1 MKSLI
6 TIYTLFML
14 VFLSLSTQ
22 AKTSAGIDI
31 INTATL
37 TYSENDNTV
46 SATSTIQVQ
55 EVIDVAL
62 SLNLSETTR
71 LVENGDINQT
81 LPYSVQN
88 TGNGT
93 EIFKVDYVNSDSPL
107 ENISIVIDA
116 NNNGVIDVD
125 ENTLN
130 NGDSISLVRDEIQGL
145 IIKADIP
152 ISAQKD
158 DISTITLTVSSATE
172 KDGVIAATAD
182 PGTLLAGQGTDTTDA
197 IVGESPS
204 QTRTARFQ
212 VGDTAELVTITKA
225 IDKSLDPFGG
235 TTNIPG
241 SKVTYNITVVV
252 DASKG
257 PVNNLV
263 IVDSIPADMTYTS
276 GSLSINGVGQ
286 TDLQDDVDAGH
297 IENNQVTVDLGNIT
311 EDSTFTIKLTAEIK

>member
-1 MKSLI
+1 MKTLI
-6 TIYTLFML
+6 TIYTLCML
-14 VFLSLSTQ
+14 VCLSLTTQ

-55 EVIDVAL
+55 EVIDVAMT
-62 SLNLSETTR
+62 LNLAETTR

-93 EIFKVDYVNSDSPL
+93 ETFKVDYVNSDSPL
-107 ENISIVIDA
+107 ENISVIIDT
-116 NNNGVIDVD
+116 NNNGVVD
-125 ENTLN
+125 NNENTLN
-130 NGDSISLVRDEIQGL
+130 NGDNIILVRDEIIGL

-172 KDGVIAATAD
+172 KDGVIAGTAD

-212 VGDTAELVTITKA
+212 VGDTAELVTISKT

-241 SKVTYNITVVV
+241 AKVTYNITVVV

-257 PVNNLV
+257 IVNNLV
-263 IVDSIPADMTYTS
+263 IVDAIPQDMMYTS

-286 TDLQDDVDAGH
+286 TDAQDNIDNSH

-311 EDSTFTIKLTAEIK
+311 ENSTFTIKLTAEIK